1 LTEPPD
7 IALVSLGTTPGLVRS
22 DESFAEL
29 VRAAGASCELVR
41 VRIGPLAR
49 RLRRQIAV
57 TDLVEALAAR
67 GPVAGRAVVYS
78 TITAALLQRPQQPYA
93 IRFDATASVNR
104 PGLSGAWQR
113 AAEKRPLRGARLLL
127 PVSRG
132 AEAGVPV
139 SGSPVIRLP
148 IPVEQIDGAPERD
161 IDAIAYAG
169 YPRKRGLE
177 LLCEAWAA
185 VTKQTDGRFVSAG
198 PKQTDS
204 RFAGGTPK
212 QTDGRFVIGGLDREK
227 ALRWLWRTGVSEP
240 AGVEWAGDLP
250 RAEWLGLVGRARVY
264 VNASRWEDFGLGP
277 LEALSAGTPLA
288 TVPTPGSFEA
298 LPIARE
304 LAPDFVSDDLAG
316 ALRAALALDEPA
328 RRDYA
333 QRARVLL
340 EPYREE
346 RLVGVVRDTVL
357 PALGIRGGAQR

>member
-1 LTEPPD
+1 LSDSPD

-22 DESFAEL
+22 DESFAAL
-29 VRAAGASCELVR
+29 VRAAGASCEVTR

-78 TITAALLQRPQQPYA
+78 TITAALLQQPDQAYA

-113 AAEKRPLRGARLLL
+113 AAEKRPLRGARILL

-132 AEAGVPV
+132 AEAAVPV
-139 SGSPVIRLP
+139 SGPPVVRLP
-148 IPVEQIDGAPERD
+148 IPVEEVEGAPERD
-161 IDAIAYAG
+161 IDAVAYAG

-177 LLCEAWAA
+177 LLCTAWAA
-185 VTKQTDGRFVSAG
+185 AGR
-198 PKQTDS
+198 
-204 RFAGGTPK
+204 
-212 QTDGRFVIGGLDREK
+212 GRFVIGGLDRDK
-227 ALRWLWRTGVSEP
+227 ALRWLRRMGVDEP
-240 AGVEWAGDLP
+240 PGVEWAGELP
-250 RAEWLGLVGRARVY
+250 RHEWLRLVARARVY

-277 LEALSAGTPLA
+277 LEALSAGALLT

-298 LPIARE
+298 LPLARE
-304 LAPDFVSDDLAG
+304 LAPELVSDDLAT
-316 ALRAALALDEPA
+316 ALGAALAMGVGA

-333 QRARVLL
+333 AQARELL
-340 EPYREE
+340 APYREH
-346 RLVGVVRDTVL
+346 RIVGTVRETVL
-357 PALGIRGGAQR
+357 PALGISPR